1 MKLRILTL
9 GLASAMLA
17 ACGGGKGGAQDSQVL
32 TVYNYSDY
40 IAEDTIPNFEKE
52 SGIKRL
58 RRGGADPELLRAPD
72 PGRGVPAAG
81 QEQDPEPGQPRSGG
95 DEAHRHPG
103 PGQRVRRAVHHR
115 PHRHRLQ
122 RGHAEAALR
131 RQRRHRQQLGPGV
144 QAGKHQQDEG
154 LRRDHP
160 GHAGGH
166 DPDRAALPGPGPAQ
180 RRPGRA
186 AEGGRPAEVDPSVRP
201 EFPLLA
207 VRGLAGQWR
216 HLPGG
221 RLGG

>member
-1 MKLRILTL
+1 MKRIAT
-9 GLASAMLA
+9 
-17 ACGGGKGGAQDSQVL
+17 Q
-32 TVYNYSDY
+32 
-40 IAEDTIPNFEKE
+40 
-52 SGIKRL
+52 
-58 RRGGADPELLRAPD
+58 D
-72 PGRGVPAAG
+72 PGNEYGVPYMIG
-81 QEQDPEPGQPRSGG
+81 TTGIGYN
-95 DEAHRHPG
+95 
-103 PGQRVRRAVHHR
+103 
-115 PHRHRLQ
+115 
-122 RGHAEAALR
+122 
-131 RQRRHRQQLGPGV
+131 LGPGV

-221 RLGG
+221 RLVG